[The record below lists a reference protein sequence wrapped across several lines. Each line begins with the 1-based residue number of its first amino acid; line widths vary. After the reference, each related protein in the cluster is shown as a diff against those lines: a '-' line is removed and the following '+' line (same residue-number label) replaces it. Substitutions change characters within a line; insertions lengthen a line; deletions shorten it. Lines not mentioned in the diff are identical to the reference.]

1 MRKLMRKRI
10 LVPVAAIA
18 ALAVAGIAVAYF
30 TASGTGS
37 GTASVGTVGDVT
49 ITGVTLP
56 DALYPGGSTSVRFTI
71 NNTSSDT
78 AVKVDKVVADTSYGT
93 TGVDGLPRGCSA
105 ADFTFADVSVNASIA
120 ASGSTTGTGTL
131 RFAESGSN
139 QDACQGASPVL
150 HLKVDNRGI

>member
-18 ALAVAGIAVAYF
+18 AIAVAGIAIAYF

-49 ITGVTLP
+49 ISDVSLP
-56 DALYPGGSTSVRFTI
+56 DALYPGGSTRVDFRIT
-71 NNTSSDT
+71 NTSADS
-78 AVKVDKVVADTSYGT
+78 AVQVDQVVADTRYGT
-93 TGVDGLPRGCSA
+93 TGVDGLPAGCDAS
-105 ADFTFADVSVNASIA
+105 DFTFAAVSVSTSIP
-120 ASGSTTGTGTL
+120 ASGSTTGSGTL
-131 RFAESGSN
+131 RFADSGRN

-150 HLKVDNRGI
+150 HLKVDNSGI